1 MGFYLLFI
9 FIIRQR
15 VTQIFYLVYANVP
28 KLILQKG
35 DPTINQRIPSNQ
47 DIDSSLKSCGLISCQ
62 SQVYPPIVFN
72 VSICGTFVRKN
83 LNQILTN
90 LKLSWQS
97 DAINGGLG
105 NANTIQIVY
114 VNQTEVVP
122 DSV

>member
-1 MGFYLLFI
+1 MFI
-9 FIIRQR
+9 YRFFNIRQQ

-28 KLILQKG
+28 KRILEKG

-47 DIDSSLKSCGLISCQ
+47 DIDNSLKACGLISCQ

-72 VSICGTFVRKN
+72 VSICGTFIRKN
-83 LNQILTN
+83 LNRILEN
-90 LKLSWQS
+90 LRLSWQS

-105 NANTIQIVY
+105 SNNTIQIVY
-114 VNQTEVVP
+114 INQTEVVP

>member
-1 MGFYLLFI
+1 
-9 FIIRQR
+9 
-15 VTQIFYLVYANVP
+15 VP
-28 KLILQKG
+28 KIILQKG

-47 DIDSSLKSCGLISCQ
+47 DIDNSLKSCGLISCQ

-83 LNQILTN
+83 FNQILTN